1 MTNTGDMADNNQAN
15 DTDNL
20 LSLDTLFTGEGKAP
34 QASRPIVPVYLDGS
48 KTTITYTFLVY
59 GLFYFA
65 MGLAAACS
73 IVRTRAD
80 VYYLQQDS
88 LDQPPVIKTSST
100 AFAPPIIVIV
110 AMFGAAAFMLLYGT
124 CLESWVVNGCFLK
137 GRHAHRWIEAVF
149 VNTLFWIAAAYELGV
164 RTEIALGFVAAL
176 TILTWTMFGI
186 VEYVC
191 FAGSG
196 ITPWK
201 RAGLL
206 VPTVGVWAVDVI
218 LISVQLHWS
227 TDSHTFLGSSNAYA
241 AGIIIPIILFDVILI
256 ILAVVRLM
264 ESNTPKEALDDKVI
278 FKRAIFTEISLL
290 FIQRSIVFWVIIGR
304 LYM

>member
-1 MTNTGDMADNNQAN
+1 MAGTVQASPLVN
-15 DTDNL
+15 DTEKL
-20 LSLDTLFTGEGKAP
+20 MEGWFTGEVNAAKPAP
-34 QASRPIVPVYLDGS
+34 PVVPVYLEGS

-59 GLFYFA
+59 GLLYFA
-65 MGLAAACS
+65 TGLAAACS
-73 IVRTRAD
+73 IDRTRAD

-88 LDQPPVIKTSST
+88 LDSPPVIKTSNT

-110 AMFGAAAFMLLYGT
+110 AIFGAAAFMLLYGT
-124 CLESWVVNGCFLK
+124 CLEAWVVNRCFLK

-149 VNTLFWIAAAYELGV
+149 VNTLMWLAAAYELGV

-176 TILTWTMFGI
+176 TVLTWTMFGV

-191 FAGSG
+191 FAGAG
-196 ITPWK
+196 VGPWM

-206 VPTVGVWAVDVI
+206 VPTIAVWSIDVI
-218 LISVQLHWS
+218 LISLQLHWS
-227 TDSHTFLGSSNAYA
+227 TDLHSFLGASNAYA
-241 AGIIIPIILFDVILI
+241 AGIIVPLVLFDAILI
-256 ILAVVRLM
+256 LLAVVRLM
-264 ESNTPKEALDDKVI
+264 YASTPKEALSDKSI
-278 FKRAIFTEISLL
+278 FRRAIFLEVSLL